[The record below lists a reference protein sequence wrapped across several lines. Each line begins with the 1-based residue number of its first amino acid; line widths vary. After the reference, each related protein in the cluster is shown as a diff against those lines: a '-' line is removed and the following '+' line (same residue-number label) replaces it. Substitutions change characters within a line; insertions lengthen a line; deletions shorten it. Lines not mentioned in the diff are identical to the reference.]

1 MALADL
7 MSFIGQKYAFDDA
20 AGFSKGRLTVIVD
33 EVADALAPESVN
45 LLNKARG
52 AGLSMVMAGQSL
64 ADLEVALGS
73 SADARRAL
81 ANMGTFLTLRAANP
95 DDARFFSEKVG
106 VRPLPAVT
114 RGESYEPTLLS
125 TGRTGV
131 SDFAYRSSTS
141 TSMKSDDLLPTS
153 ALDRLARFHFFGLWA
168 GELRKGMLPLL
179 DPPTHRYSPILKAGR
194 RQALASAEPS
204 IPPPAAAP
212 SVPAPEVQTPAPT
225 AKAPKAGVEV
235 RT

>member
-1 MALADL
+1 MCLADL
-7 MSFIGQKYAFDDA
+7 MSYIGRKYAFDDA

-114 RGESYEPTLLS
+114 RGETYEPSLFS
-125 TGRTGV
+125 SGRKNI

-141 TSMKSDDLLPTS
+141 TSMRSDYLLPTS

-179 DPPTHRYSPILKAGR
+179 DPPTHLYSPILKSGR
-194 RQALASAEPS
+194 RETPS
-204 IPPPAAAP
+204 PAPPPSA
-212 SVPAPEVQTPAPT
+212 VPAPPGSPALSAGPG
-225 AKAPKAGVEV
+225 ASAPKAEVEV
-235 RT
+235 GT

>member
-1 MALADL
+1 
-7 MSFIGQKYAFDDA
+7 MSFIGRKYAFDEA
-20 AGFSKGRLTVIVD
+20 SGFAKRRLTVIVD

-81 ANMGTFLTLRAANP
+81 ANVGSFLTLRAANP
-95 DDARFFSEKVG
+95 DDARFFTEKVG
-106 VRPLPAVT
+106 VRPLPVVT
-114 RGESYEPTLLS
+114 RGENYEPALLAS
-125 TGRTGV
+125 GRSDI

-141 TSMKSDDLLPTS
+141 TSMKSEHLLPTS
-153 ALDRLARFHFFGLWA
+153 ALDRLARFHFFGLWS

-179 DPPTHRYSPILKAGR
+179 DPPEHLYSPILKREGVRSKEAE
-194 RQALASAEPS
+194 LTASPDLFRPAQTGGETAAETAS
-204 IPPPAAAP
+204 
-212 SVPAPEVQTPAPT
+212 PEVKT
-225 AKAPKAGVEV
+225 AKEV
-235 RT
+235 AS